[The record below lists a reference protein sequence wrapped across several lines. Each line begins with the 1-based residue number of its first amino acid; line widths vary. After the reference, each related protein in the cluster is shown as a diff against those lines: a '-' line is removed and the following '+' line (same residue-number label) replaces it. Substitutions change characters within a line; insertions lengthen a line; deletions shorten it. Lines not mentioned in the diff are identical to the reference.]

1 MAQVAAEDGR
11 LELAQPHGC
20 PSRTCWKDLGR
31 VALEAPSH
39 GTSARALCG
48 PDVPASKHLNGVH
61 LQRAACRAGKIYTQ
75 LKFDVSRQRYG
86 LAAVPRLASN
96 RMLLS
101 ASFFCIFCS
110 RQTKSIGAPFRD
122 GRWRRASLSVRYS
135 WPLRNRLLVILYRFG
150 EGGCYPVQIWRRTAK
165 ESLFA
170 KHVGQW
176 LDASGKCGA

>member
-48 PDVPASKHLNGVH
+48 PDVPASKRLNGAH

-96 RMLLS
+96 RILLS
-101 ASFFCIFCS
+101 ASFFVS
-110 RQTKSIGAPFRD
+110 SALVRP
-122 GRWRRASLSVRYS
+122 SLSVHHFPIPGRQMAKGIS
-135 WPLRNRLLVILYRFG
+135 LGALFLAIAPHLYR
-150 EGGCYPVQIWRRTAK
+150 ITRRTAK
-165 ESLFA
+165 EFLFA
-170 KHVGQW
+170 KYVGQW
-176 LDASGKCGA
+176 LDASGKWGA